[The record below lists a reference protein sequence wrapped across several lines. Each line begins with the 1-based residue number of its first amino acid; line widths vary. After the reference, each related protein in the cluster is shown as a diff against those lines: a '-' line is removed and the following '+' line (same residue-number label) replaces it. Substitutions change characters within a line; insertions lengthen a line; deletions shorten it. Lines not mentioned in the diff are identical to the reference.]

1 MAASARARRS
11 SAQADRRVRPGAWPW
26 LSIAVHVGALAPLA
40 WLVWQF
46 LHNQLTV
53 NPIQALTLR
62 TGKYALVLLVLSLA
76 CTPLSTFVGWRQVL
90 RVRRALGLYAFL
102 YVSLHFL
109 IFVGLDYGFAW
120 GLLREAIFEKRF
132 ALVGFLAFLLLLPLA
147 ITSTRGWMRRLGQA
161 WKRLHRL
168 VYAAA
173 LLAVVH
179 YMWAVK
185 ADLREPLAYGAV
197 VVVLLALRLPF
208 VRRLRRGGAR
218 KGVAGRETGN
228 ELGTGIGNELG
239 AGS

>member
-1 MAASARARRS
+1 MAVSARAQRSPAEVRR
-11 SAQADRRVRPGAWPW
+11 RRRPGAWPW
-26 LSIAVHVGALAPLA
+26 LSIVVHLGSLVPLA
-40 WLVWQF
+40 WLIWQF
-46 LHNQLTV
+46 LHDQLTV

-76 CTPLSTFVGWRQVL
+76 CTPLSTFLGWRQVL

-102 YVSLHFL
+102 YVGLHFL
-109 IFVGLDYGFAW
+109 IFVGLDYGFDW

-168 VYAAA
+168 VYVAA

-185 ADLREPLAYGAV
+185 ADLREPLAYGAAV
-197 VVVLLALRLPF
+197 VILLALRLPF
-208 VRRLRRGGAR
+208 VRRLRRGREAHGEQGAR
-218 KGVAGRETGN
+218 K
-228 ELGTGIGNELG
+228 L
-239 AGS
+239 S